1 MRGSFSN
8 YTLSQVLNVANIG
21 NQYIGIELINS
32 NSEDQGTIII
42 KDSQVLVI
50 KIGNTSGYEAVEK
63 ISDEPLTQFRV
74 FIIKELD
81 FPPKPIGSVSQLHAA
96 IKKLSAAPDA
106 VKSTSK
112 NQLNSEVDKSN
123 LSTPSEPLT
132 SDRHNVE
139 MEVGDATDSANMNE
153 GKADIVHSD
162 SILEE
167 STVRMSLKNFRIWL
181 SLIFNKKKESDVQL
195 EDKNDSISEEAFYGV
210 EEELDDQ
217 AGPSENSEEE
227 KTDIGPREAFSEPS
241 IERENEE
248 TERLNEG
255 KEDSI
260 ETAKEDDEIIDDSNE
275 LSEETDEVKD
285 NSSDAA
291 VEAEEDSN
299 ELDSANETAPS
310 ITDDLKNEK
319 MTASVQPPGIQA
331 EVEEWG
337 STDRIGLDNRT
348 EDQFKPATQGS
359 ENGLILAIASSK
371 GGVGKTTVAINLSVS
386 LARQGLRTVLVDGD
400 PNGDVLAA
408 IKVNSKS
415 AGGAYD
421 AIFNSVDPSGY
432 LLQTAIPELMILP
445 AVNDFSL
452 LNKDG
457 FDNIS
462 MASWR
467 KLFDHLSDFDII
479 IVDTSA
485 GIYGPSVPII
495 KVCTHIIGVLQT
507 EAIAYRSFSNFVNQI
522 KNLPED
528 QRPTVSGILLNMF
541 QENEKSSVDI
551 LQSAKQ
557 RFSFD
562 QLFETVLSWDSV
574 YLRSSSSGVPLYFLD
589 KKSPPLSAS
598 YFDALAR
605 EVSSRLW
612 EREEDEEPVSFM

>member
-1 MRGSFSN
+1 M
-8 YTLSQVLNVANIG
+8 A
-21 NQYIGIELINS
+21 YI
-32 NSEDQGTIII
+32 
-42 KDSQVLVI
+42 
-50 KIGNTSGYEAVEK
+50 
-63 ISDEPLTQFRV
+63 
-74 FIIKELD
+74 D
-81 FPPKPIGSVSQLHAA
+81 FQ
-96 IKKLSAAPDA
+96 
-106 VKSTSK
+106 
-112 NQLNSEVDKSN
+112 
-123 LSTPSEPLT
+123 
-132 SDRHNVE
+132 
-139 MEVGDATDSANMNE
+139 
-153 GKADIVHSD
+153 
-162 SILEE
+162 
-167 STVRMSLKNFRIWL
+167 
-181 SLIFNKKKESDVQL
+181 KKKEGNNNL
-195 EDKNDSISEEAFYGV
+195 ISEEAFYGV
-210 EEELDDQ
+210 EEEHDDQ
-217 AGPSENSEEE
+217 AGHSENIEEE
-227 KTDIGPREAFSEPS
+227 KTDIGPQEPFLEKP
-241 IERENEE
+241 IERGNEE
-248 TERLNEG
+248 TEQINEG
-255 KEDSI
+255 EDDSI
-260 ETAKEDDEIIDDSNE
+260 ETAKEADEIIDDSNE
-275 LSEETDEVKD
+275 SSEETDEVKD

-291 VEAEEDSN
+291 VEAVDDSN
-299 ELDSANETAPS
+299 ELDSANEASSPT
-310 ITDDLKNEK
+310 TGDLESEK
-319 MTASVQPPGIQA
+319 MAASVEPSDSQT
-331 EVEEWG
+331 EVEAWG
-337 STDRIGLDNRT
+337 STDDFGLENRT
-348 EDQFKPATQGS
+348 EDDFKPGTQAS

-408 IKVNSKS
+408 IKVNSES

-421 AIFNSVDPSGY
+421 SIFNSVDPSDY
-432 LLQTAIPELMILP
+432 LLKTAIPELMILP

-452 LNKDG
+452 LNNDG
-457 FDNIS
+457 FDNITT
-462 MASWR
+462 APWQ

-495 KVCTHIIGVLQT
+495 KACTHIIGVLQT

-612 EREEDEEPVSFM
+612 EREEEEPVSFM